1 MSTTWWYED
10 KDIIE
15 ENEMKWNGVNVDFLE
30 F

>member
-15 ENEMKWNGVNVDFLE
+15 GNGMKWNGVNVDFLE